1 MRVFEIEEKIK
12 NPIFTFS
19 KRANMYY
26 VYRHYYFNEKAKEVT
41 FYVGKGQG
49 TRAWSE
55 NNRSDTWKEKVSM
68 INGDYYID
76 IVESFSNEKDALKFE
91 KELIS
96 YYTVNEFGC
105 ECNKISKS
113 EMSDIFLES
122 INASAIETMLDSN
135 ISLDDILKTFTGMY
149 QDLLGRNL
157 IEIMAQFM
165 KFLKSNNSKYE
176 IVFDNKA
183 NLKDINS
190 YQYKLYNTNDYLCLF
205 PLFQVEKNLPSVSAF
220 LIS

>member
-12 NPIFTFS
+12 KPAFTFS

-26 VYRHYYFNEKAKEVT
+26 VYRHYYYDENAREVT

-49 TRAWSE
+49 TRALSE
-55 NNRSDTWKEKVSM
+55 NNRSDLWKEKVSK

-76 IVESFSNEKDALKFE
+76 IVECFSNEKDALKFE

-122 INASAIETMLDSN
+122 INARAIESMFDSN
-135 ISLDDILKTFTGMY
+135 ICLNDILKTFIGMY
-149 QDLLGRNL
+149 QDLLGKNL
-157 IEIMAQFM
+157 IDIMAKFM
-165 KFLKSNNSKYE
+165 KFLKLNNSKYK
-176 IVFDNKA
+176 IVFNNQS

-190 YQYKLYNTNDYLCLF
+190 YKYELYNMID
-205 PLFQVEKNLPSVSAF
+205 F
-220 LIS
+220 LEHLQ

>member
-1 MRVFEIEEKIK
+1 MRVSEIEEKIK
-12 NPIFTFS
+12 NPNFTFS
-19 KRANMYY
+19 KKNIAYY
-26 VYRHYYFNEKAKEVT
+26 VYRHYYFNENAKEVT

-49 TRAWSE
+49 TRALSE
-55 NNRSDTWKEKVSM
+55 NNRSDTWKEKVSQ

-76 IVESFSNEKDALKFE
+76 IVESFNNEKDALKFE

-122 INASAIETMLDSN
+122 INARAIESMFDSN
-135 ISLDDILKTFTGMY
+135 LQLPDILKTFIGMY
-149 QDLLGRNL
+149 QDLLGKNL

-165 KFLKSNNSKYE
+165 KFLKFNNSKYK
-176 IVFDNKA
+176 ITFNNKC

-190 YQYKLYNTNDYLCLF
+190 YKYE
-205 PLFQVEKNLPSVSAF
+205 VEN
-220 LIS
+220 IEY